1 MRKLI
6 RNRSFGRALVL
17 AALLVASASQACAQ
31 AVVGRGIVIH
41 SPFKTTIEINAWT
54 DLGGAKGT
62 VDFHQSWHR
71 YETWG
76 GFEPA
81 GHVRGTLAV
90 LEISIVGN
98 EAQVFA
104 VGLLYSNKGVPR
116 YVERWFRVVDN
127 GRGGDLLFWGFSWEN
142 WYAALDRG
150 DFIITP

>member
-6 RNRSFGRALVL
+6 GNRSFATALVL
-17 AALLVASASQACAQ
+17 AGLLLASATSAGAQ
-31 AVVGRGIVIH
+31 VVVGRGIVIH

-62 VDFHQSWHR
+62 VEFNQSWHR

-81 GHVRGTLAV
+81 GHVKGTLAV
-90 LEISIVGN
+90 LEISTVGN
-98 EAQVFA
+98 EAHVFA
-104 VGLLYSNKGVPR
+104 VGLLYSNKGFPR

-127 GRGGDLLFWGFSWEN
+127 GREGDLLFWGFDWEH
-142 WYAALDRG
+142 WYAPLDRG
-150 DFIITP
+150 DFMIST